1 MKTVYFI
8 NSISFLEFYCNAL
21 TYNEIDENVKD
32 KKKCLITKLLIT
44 SNTTLSYINTLY
56 HTLTHVYLITSDTE
70 FKF

>member
-32 KKKCLITKLLIT
+32 KKKVFNNKATDNFK
-44 SNTTLSYINTLY
+44 YNTLIY
-56 HTLTHVYLITSDTE
+56 
-70 FKF
+70 